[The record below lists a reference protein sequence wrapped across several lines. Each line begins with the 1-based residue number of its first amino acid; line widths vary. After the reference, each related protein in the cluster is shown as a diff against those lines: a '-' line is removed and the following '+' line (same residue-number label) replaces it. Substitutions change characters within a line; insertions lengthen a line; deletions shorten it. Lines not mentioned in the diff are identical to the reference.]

1 MLGKLAYRNAKRSLK
16 DYLIYLITITISFSL
31 ILAFNL
37 VASSDE
43 VVKLSSG
50 MDTFKQVLVFINVV
64 IVFVV
69 CFLINYTTRFMFE
82 KRSKELGTY
91 MLLGIKK
98 KGIARLLV
106 TENVL
111 LGLFAFVLAVPF
123 GFLLS
128 QFISLVIVRLLGIP
142 EVIFISMNMVSIG
155 LMAVYVLAIYA
166 LVLLNLLRRI
176 RKMTVHDFL
185 YFEKKNEKKMF
196 RSSKKRNIVF
206 VISVLLGSAALLL
219 WNSRC
224 NMEKMNEQETLTYL
238 MISVCL
244 LIVSIYGVCSTCAD
258 MFLSLLLKSKKRKY
272 QKNNLF
278 VARTFASKARTMS
291 FTFGTLSVL
300 ILLSLLCLNF
310 SSINKGVYQASI
322 EQTSPYDV
330 DVFDQKQPFDD
341 WNEYIRVIEED
352 YTIKETVEF
361 NIYEEPNHQIQDYYD
376 VQFYEF
382 DPVMKV
388 SEYNELRRLRNME
401 PIELKSNEYFLV
413 TTRQL
418 LYKVEDNENINTI
431 RYADQELQLKGID
444 TKSFW
449 LTMNNTGRF
458 TVIVPDE
465 CVQGL
470 EISEQHLVVDTAEET
485 TSELEEKI
493 KTDLDHL
500 LVSVDEDGEKSVEY
514 YRVNVRGTAIE
525 EQNTM
530 TAMIA
535 SICLYIAFIL
545 ISAVGT
551 ILAVQ
556 SLSDSTK
563 YKYRYQTLR
572 RLGVNDHSL
581 FQTIRKQLLILFGVP
596 VVYSVIASFCMLT
609 SINNVYQILLE
620 SKFTYLLYFAGG
632 LAVFFLIYGIYWL
645 ATYIGF
651 KRNINEESR

>member
-50 MDTFKQVLVFINVV
+50 MDTFKQVLAFINVV

-98 KGIARLLV
+98 KGIAQLLV

-111 LGLFAFVLAVPF
+111 LGFFAFVLAVPF

-128 QFISLVIVRLLGIP
+128 QFISLVIVRLLGVP

-155 LMAVYVLAIYA
+155 LMAIYVLAIYV

-185 YFEKKNEKKMF
+185 YLEKQNEKKMF
-196 RSSKKRNIVF
+196 RSSKKRNMIF
-206 VISVLLGSAALLL
+206 VISVVMGAAALLL
-219 WNSRC
+219 WHSRC

-238 MISVCL
+238 MISMGM
-244 LIVSIYGVCSTCAD
+244 LIVSIYGVCATCAD
-258 MFLSLLLKSKKRKY
+258 MFLSVLLKSKKRKY
-272 QKNNLF
+272 QKDNLF

-310 SSINKGVYQASI
+310 SSINKGVYQTSI
-322 EQTSPYDV
+322 EQTAPYDV
-330 DVFDQKQPFDD
+330 DIFDQKQPFDD
-341 WNEYIRVIEED
+341 MNEYVRVIDED
-352 YTIKETVEF
+352 YTINETVEF
-361 NIYEEPNHQIQDYYD
+361 NIYKEPNHQIQDYYE
-376 VQFYEF
+376 VQFYDF
-382 DPVMKV
+382 DPVMKL
-388 SEYNELRRLRNME
+388 SDYNKLLKLRNMDT
-401 PIELKSNEYFLV
+401 IDLKNNEYFLV
-413 TTRQL
+413 TSSQL
-418 LYKVEDNENINTI
+418 LYKVEDNDDINSI
-431 RYADQELQLKGID
+431 QFSNEELRLKGID
-444 TKSFW
+444 TKSYWF
-449 LTMNNTGRF
+449 TMNNTGRF

-465 CVQGL
+465 YVQGL
-470 EISEQHLVVDTAEET
+470 EISEQHLIVDTAEET
-485 TSELEEKI
+485 TAKLEEKI
-493 KTDLDHL
+493 RTDLDHL
-500 LVSVDEDGEKSVEY
+500 LVSTDEDGEKNFEY
-514 YRVNVRGTAIE
+514 YRVKVRGTVME

-530 TAMIA
+530 TAMMA

-572 RLGVNDHSL
+572 RLGVNDQSL
-581 FQTIRKQLLILFGVP
+581 FKTIRKQLLILFGVP
-596 VVYSVIASFCMLT
+596 VMDSVIASFCMLA
-609 SINNVYQILLE
+609 SINNVYQALLA
-620 SKFTYLLYFAGG
+620 SRFTYLLYFAGG
-632 LAVFFLIYGIYWL
+632 LAVFFLIYGVYWL

-651 KRNINEESR
+651 KRNINGES